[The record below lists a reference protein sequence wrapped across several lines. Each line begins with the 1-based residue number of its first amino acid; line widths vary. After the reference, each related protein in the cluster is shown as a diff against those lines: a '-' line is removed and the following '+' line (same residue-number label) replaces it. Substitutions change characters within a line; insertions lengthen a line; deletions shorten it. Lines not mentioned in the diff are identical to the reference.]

1 MKEKYL
7 KLVEAVSKTEDKDIL
22 LSALENCMTSFADYV
37 NSIYAMEV
45 LIPIQRHRLEGED
58 LRSYIE
64 GLDSRRK
71 ACHNAAIANIN
82 MLNRI
87 AVKVGVDPLYDEIID
102 GDNPS
107 DRRKA
112 ANFCARMVMS
122 IIHDQVTTGIDNT
135 VEYLT
140 KERKAC

>member
-1 MKEKYL
+1 MKDKYL
-7 KLVEAVSKTEDKDIL
+7 ELINAVSKADDKDIL
-22 LSALENCMTSFADYV
+22 LSAIENCMTSFADYV

-58 LRSYIE
+58 LRSYIS

-71 ACHNAAIANIN
+71 ACHNAAIASINII
-82 MLNRI
+82 NRI
-87 AVKVGVDPLYDEIID
+87 CAMVGAEPLYDEIID
-102 GDNPS
+102 GDNPT

-112 ANFCARMVMS
+112 ANFCARIVMS
-122 IIHDQVTTGIDNT
+122 VIHDQVTTGIDDT
-135 VEYLT
+135 VAILT